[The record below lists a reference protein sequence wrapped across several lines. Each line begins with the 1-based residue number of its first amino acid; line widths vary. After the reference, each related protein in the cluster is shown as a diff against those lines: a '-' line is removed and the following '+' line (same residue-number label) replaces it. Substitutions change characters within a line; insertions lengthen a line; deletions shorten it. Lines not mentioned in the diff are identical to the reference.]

1 MSDRLYLDAEVA
13 LDGARNLTGAGQHY
27 LNLLTT
33 AGLQLSDET
42 QRRPWGSDD
51 IGQAFETNYR
61 PIEQQVFEAWGKLA
75 DYVMELGAAAAA
87 SVADN
92 QQADRESG
100 TRVTRAYRDRQ

>member
-1 MSDRLYLDAEVA
+1 MSDRLYLDAKVA

-33 AGLQLSDET
+33 AGLELSDQT
-42 QRRPWGSDD
+42 QRRPWGKDD
-51 IGQAFETNYR
+51 IGQAFERNYR
-61 PIEQQVFEAWGKLA
+61 PVEQQVFEAWGELA
-75 DYVMELGAAAAA
+75 DYVMELGDAVAA

-92 QQADRESG
+92 QQADQESG